1 MATPRFSTITEQVA
15 AHLRNEV
22 LSGRWRGM
30 MPGRNQLTEELGV
43 SPRTVELA
51 FELLEKEGVLA
62 AQGTGRRRVISA
74 ADVEIRPPLLR
85 VALLMGDHASR
96 LPNILHHLLD
106 RAGHRSFFPSKTLFD
121 LDMDVRRVA
130 RLVREV
136 RADAWI
142 VGAGSRAILEWF
154 AEQPTPAFALFGH
167 RYGLPIA
174 GVGPDK
180 APVMAEAAR
189 HLIHL
194 GHRRISLIHR
204 RSLRLPQPT
213 PILRAFLDE
222 LEAAKIITGVFNL
235 PEWEESGPGFER
247 ILNSLFAHT
256 PPTAL
261 ILDEPFQ
268 YHAAYH
274 QITRRGLR
282 VPEDV
287 SLVCTDDH
295 PTFAWCRPT
304 VAHFFWDYRPVV
316 RRAVRWAN
324 NIALGKEDRRQS
336 GTKAKFVAGG
346 TIGPAPMR

>member
-1 MATPRFSTITEQVA
+1 MDSLRFYSITAQVA
-15 AHLRNEV
+15 AHLGNE
-22 LSGRWRGM
+22 LRRGRWRGA
-30 MPGRNQLTEELGV
+30 MPGRNQLAEELGV
-43 SPRTVELA
+43 SSRTVDLA
-51 FELLEKEGVLA
+51 LQMLEKERLLV
-62 AQGTGRRRVISA
+62 AQGNGRSRLITVPQTA
-74 ADVEIRPPLLR
+74 VEAPELR
-85 VALLMGDHASR
+85 VALLMGDHATR

-106 RAGHRSFFPSKTLFD
+106 RAGHRAFFTSKTL
-121 LDMDVRRVA
+121 LELGMDVRRIA
-130 RLVREV
+130 HLVRKV
-136 RADAWI
+136 NADAWI
-142 VGAGSRAILEWF
+142 VGAGSRAVLEWF
-154 AEQPTPAFALFGH
+154 AGQPTPAFALFGH

-189 HLIHL
+189 
-194 GHRRISLIHR
+194 
-204 RSLRLPQPT
+204 RSVRLPQPT

-222 LEAAKIITGVFNL
+222 LEAAELVTGPFNL
-235 PEWEESGPGFER
+235 PDWDESDQGFEN

-261 ILDEPFQ
+261 ILDEPFE

-274 QITRRGLR
+274 HITRRGLR

-287 SLVCTDDH
+287 SLVCTDYH

-304 VAHFFWDYRPVV
+304 IAHFFWDYRPVV

-336 GTKAKFVAGG
+336 GTKVKFVAGG
-346 TIGPAPMR
+346 TIGPAPKQ